1 MRAEKAAS
9 EGGMT
14 LVESRVDALQPRV
27 STFSGKDDWE
37 GMDEAGTAEM
47 GTLLRSGWP
56 AETEVL
62 FGVSE

>member
-27 STFSGKDDWE
+27 RTFSGEDDWE
-37 GMDEAGTAEM
+37 GTDEAGTQKWA
-47 GTLLRSGWP
+47 P
-56 AETEVL
+56 C
-62 FGVSE
+62 